1 MLNRTGLAVVTALAL
16 SAGVSSVCLADSPEA
31 VRYEAQAQQVAG
43 LSADHPFW
51 DEMFSRD
58 PYPAMGVGSTHRAK
72 MKTPP
77 PPVTDHRAWE
87 QMFSRDPYPGMG
99 VGSGHGAATAR

>member
-1 MLNRTGLAVVTALAL
+1 MLNRTGLAVVTALVL
-16 SAGVSSVCLADSPEA
+16 GAGVSSACLAESPEA
-31 VRYEAQAQQVAG
+31 ARQDAQAQQVAE

-72 MKTPP
+72 MKAAPL
-77 PPVTDHRAWE
+77 PVPDRRAWD

-99 VGSGHGAATAR
+99 VGSAHGALTAR